1 MISHRNYWTVTVR
14 QISKRGCDRASII
27 ENLITEL
34 NDEYAL
40 YEQLLQVSMEKTGA
54 IVSNNLDRLSETTE
68 KEQRLADALASVEH
82 RRRETMTNVANI
94 LGKRPD
100 DVKVMDVVT
109 FLEGQPEFH
118 DPLLSI
124 NEKLAKLARKVR
136 EVNGHN
142 QNLIQD
148 ALEMIE
154 YNINLM
160 QNLNRAPET
169 AEYSKEMFKGNAAYA
184 GGADVPGRFDVQN

>member
-1 MISHRNYWTVTVR
+1 
-14 QISKRGCDRASII
+14 
-27 ENLITEL
+27 
-34 NDEYAL
+34 
-40 YEQLLQVSMEKTGA
+40 
-54 IVSNNLDRLSETTE
+54 
-68 KEQRLADALASVEH
+68 
-82 RRRETMTNVANI
+82 MTNVANI

-118 DPLLSI
+118 DPLLAI

>member
-1 MISHRNYWTVTVR
+1 M
-14 QISKRGCDRASII
+14 ASII

-118 DPLLSI
+118 DPLLAI

-169 AEYSKEMFKGNAAYA
+169 AVYSKEMFKGNAAYA

>member
-1 MISHRNYWTVTVR
+1 M
-14 QISKRGCDRASII
+14 ASII

-34 NDEYAL
+34 NDEDAL

-109 FLEGQPEFH
+109 FLEGQREFH
-118 DPLLSI
+118 DPLLAI

-169 AEYSKEMFKGNAAYA
+169 AEYSKEMFKSNAAYA

>member
-1 MISHRNYWTVTVR
+1 
-14 QISKRGCDRASII
+14 
-27 ENLITEL
+27 
-34 NDEYAL
+34 
-40 YEQLLQVSMEKTGA
+40 
-54 IVSNNLDRLSETTE
+54 
-68 KEQRLADALASVEH
+68 
-82 RRRETMTNVANI
+82 
-94 LGKRPD
+94 
-100 DVKVMDVVT
+100 MDVVT

-118 DPLLSI
+118 DPLLAI

-160 QNLNRAPET
+160 QNLNRAP
-169 AEYSKEMFKGNAAYA
+169 KEMFKSNAAYA

>member
-1 MISHRNYWTVTVR
+1 MTML
-14 QISKRGCDRASII
+14 AII
-27 ENLITEL
+27 FGN
-34 NDEYAL
+34 
-40 YEQLLQVSMEKTGA
+40 
-54 IVSNNLDRLSETTE
+54 
-68 KEQRLADALASVEH
+68 
-82 RRRETMTNVANI
+82 
-94 LGKRPD
+94 RPD
-100 DVKVMDVVT
+100 VVKVMDVVT

-118 DPLLSI
+118 DPLLAI

-169 AEYSKEMFKGNAAYA
+169 AEYSKEMFKSNAAYA

>member
-1 MISHRNYWTVTVR
+1 M
-14 QISKRGCDRASII
+14 
-27 ENLITEL
+27 
-34 NDEYAL
+34 
-40 YEQLLQVSMEKTGA
+40 
-54 IVSNNLDRLSETTE
+54 
-68 KEQRLADALASVEH
+68 EH

-118 DPLLSI
+118 DPLLAI

-169 AEYSKEMFKGNAAYA
+169 AEYSKEMFKSNAAYA

>member
-1 MISHRNYWTVTVR
+1 M
-14 QISKRGCDRASII
+14 ASII

-109 FLEGQPEFH
+109 FLEGQPE
-118 DPLLSI
+118 
-124 NEKLAKLARKVR
+124 
-136 EVNGHN
+136 VNGHN

>member
-1 MISHRNYWTVTVR
+1 M
-14 QISKRGCDRASII
+14 ASII

-94 LGKRPD
+94 LGKRP
-100 DVKVMDVVT
+100 
-109 FLEGQPEFH
+109 
-118 DPLLSI
+118 
-124 NEKLAKLARKVR
+124 
-136 EVNGHN
+136 
-142 QNLIQD
+142 
-148 ALEMIE
+148 EM
-154 YNINLM
+154 
-160 QNLNRAPET
+160 
-169 AEYSKEMFKGNAAYA
+169 
-184 GGADVPGRFDVQN
+184 

>member
-1 MISHRNYWTVTVR
+1 M
-14 QISKRGCDRASII
+14 ASII

-54 IVSNNLDRLSETTE
+54 IVSETTE

-118 DPLLSI
+118 DPLLAI

-169 AEYSKEMFKGNAAYA
+169 AEYSKEMFKSNAAYA